1 MTDKIK
7 HLDYIQQT
15 IARMAAVSFQVKA
28 WNIGLVTAILAFAA
42 KDRDPSFLWAA
53 LLPAAMLWFLDSYYL
68 RQERL
73 YRKLYDAVRADDPII
88 KDLSMDTR
96 LFKDLPDV
104 QRPKVMFSETLLSF
118 HGTVLGVVVLAM
130 VLLYFSR

>member
-118 HGTVLGVVVLAM
+118 HGTVLGVVVLAT